1 MLKTEERHFAE
12 ACASQL
18 LQVANEWEITGKVT
32 TIGTDSARNMIAA
45 ARSLPF
51 EHLPCAVSWFAAREW
66 LEYSCEKDSIF
77 CYACR
82 NFGSNKNSTD
92 AFTTTGYNN
101 WRHALS
107 SKEHMKSVALWKE
120 RRARSV
126 TGTEISTL
134 VNTAQLE
141 RNRTAA
147 IVDIIQ
153 FIALNQLPF
162 RGSDDALDARG
173 EVSSGIFLALM
184 DYTLKKDKDLARIFS
199 TIPANATYTSHHIQ
213 NEIIEIM
220 STIITEE
227 IVKDIGE
234 AWYTLK
240 VDGTKD
246 PTGCENVSI
255 VLRYVDTSN
264 TVRKRLVSM
273 ATSKQYDAMSLTQ
286 LVLAQLRDIGLNTA
300 KVLSQCYDG
309 ASVMSGVHG
318 GMQKIMQEELQREV
332 PYVHCFNHQLHLV
345 VVHAMS
351 SDFTLENF
359 FSVCNSLYKYFKKP
373 TVAAVYTGEKL
384 KRLLEQRWTGH
395 LATVTV
401 ILKSFGNIVH
411 LLRGID
417 STQTSAAE
425 VRMEATG
432 LLKAITQP
440 SFLFIACMTHQILSL
455 LDPPNTALQAKST
468 DLYTGVRLKRPR
480 NMSHLSD
487 YVVDTTVGHRQ
498 KEVEERTGCKRLY
511 FSTLD
516 AVVGE
521 MKARFSVRNSQLVE
535 APVHLT
541 PRE

>member
-1 MLKTEERHFAE
+1 MGIRKWLKKNTAEDINRSREEDGDNVGHAAAGTVDVTLASVNVSAITVVEASTCNASSILPDSLPLPAPPSLPDKQPSASTLPPVGGPQVPGDLGSTQPTQVFLKTYPTRLY
-12 ACASQL
+12 SG
-18 LQVANEWEITGKVT
+18 VK
-32 TIGTDSARNMIAA
+32 
-45 ARSLPF
+45 RSF
-51 EHLPCAVSWFAAREW
+51 CSSWFAAREW

-92 AFTTTGYNN
+92 AFTMTGYNN
-101 WRHALS
+101 WRHALVRGKGLGRHES

-120 RRARSV
+120 RRTRSV

-141 RNRTAA
+141 RNRTYVAA

-173 EVSSGIFLALM
+173 EVGSGIFLALM

-246 PTGCENVSI
+246 PTGCENISI

-264 TVRKRLVSM
+264 TVRERLVSM
-273 ATSKQYDAMSLTQ
+273 ATTKQCDAKSLTQ

-318 GMQKIMQEELQREV
+318 GMQKIVQEELQREV

-351 SDFTLENF
+351 SDFALENF
-359 FSVCNSLYKYFKKP
+359 FSVCTSLYKYFKKP

-384 KRLLEQRWTGH
+384 KRLLSNGGQ
-395 LATVTV
+395 ATWP
-401 ILKSFGNIVH
+401 
-411 LLRGID
+411 
-417 STQTSAAE
+417 Q
-425 VRMEATG
+425 
-432 LLKAITQP
+432 
-440 SFLFIACMTHQILSL
+440 
-455 LDPPNTALQAKST
+455 
-468 DLYTGVRLKRPR
+468 
-480 NMSHLSD
+480 
-487 YVVDTTVGHRQ
+487 
-498 KEVEERTGCKRLY
+498 
-511 FSTLD
+511 
-516 AVVGE
+516 
-521 MKARFSVRNSQLVE
+521 
-535 APVHLT
+535 
-541 PRE
+541 

>member
-1 MLKTEERHFAE
+1 
-12 ACASQL
+12 
-18 LQVANEWEITGKVT
+18 
-32 TIGTDSARNMIAA
+32 
-45 ARSLPF
+45 
-51 EHLPCAVSWFAAREW
+51 
-66 LEYSCEKDSIF
+66 
-77 CYACR
+77 
-82 NFGSNKNSTD
+82 
-92 AFTTTGYNN
+92 
-101 WRHALS
+101 
-107 SKEHMKSVALWKE
+107 
-120 RRARSV
+120 
-126 TGTEISTL
+126 
-134 VNTAQLE
+134 
-141 RNRTAA
+141 
-147 IVDIIQ
+147 
-153 FIALNQLPF
+153 
-162 RGSDDALDARG
+162 
-173 EVSSGIFLALM
+173 
-184 DYTLKKDKDLARIFS
+184 
-199 TIPANATYTSHHIQ
+199 
-213 NEIIEIM
+213 M

-264 TVRKRLVSM
+264 TVRERLVSM
-273 ATSKQYDAMSLTQ
+273 ATSKQCDAKSLTQ

-318 GMQKIMQEELQREV
+318 GMQKIVQEELQREV

-401 ILKSFGNIVH
+401 ILKSFDNIVH

-432 LLKAITQP
+432 LLKVITRP

-455 LDPPNTALQAKST
+455 LDPLNTALQANST
-468 DLYTGVRLKRPR
+468 DLYTGVRLVQSALACVEKLRCDTQFDTFWEKFSKDRRTTEPAAAAPPQKRPR
-480 NMSHLSD
+480 NMGHLSD

-498 KEVEERTGCKRLY
+498 KRLY

-535 APVHLT
+535 ALCTLHPGSEDFLDANRVRPLLDLT
-541 PRE
+541 CTEIKEAEFAVAQQFLQDEMAQSNKNWTTQDILTRYCEPLAAMPTVLKTLKLSLTFGASTATCETLTSTLKNVFSEHRRSMLHKRKACLIQIAVEKDLTKKFTGEWKETLLRRFSTASRRLQLF